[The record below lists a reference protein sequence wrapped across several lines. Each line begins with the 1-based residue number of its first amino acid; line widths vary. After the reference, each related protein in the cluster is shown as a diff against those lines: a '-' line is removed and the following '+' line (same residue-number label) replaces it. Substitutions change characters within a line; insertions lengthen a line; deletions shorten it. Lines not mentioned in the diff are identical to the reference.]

1 MVPGDAGAGVGAGQG
16 PHLGHPVAGNNNLNI
31 NLPENNN
38 AILRLEVELR
48 DKNVP
53 KYRRGVGGPG
63 RGAVAGRGAAAGAA
77 KRGGAA
83 GGVGLVGAGA
93 ATRGAFTG
101 AGGGTKAMPLTD
113 GRNLVVPLE
122 KVSSNRGG
130 GRGGTLPRPYTLNA
144 DFVTWTRVLSTCT
157 GMHLTRR
164 NVTKA
169 ECKVKPRG
177 KVQS

>member
-1 MVPGDAGAGVGAGQG
+1 MVAGESGVVGAAQG
-16 PHLGHPVAGNNNLNI
+16 THLGHPVAGNNNLNI

-53 KYRRGVGGPG
+53 KYRRGMGGPG

-77 KRGGAA
+77 KRGGAGA
-83 GGVGLVGAGA
+83 GVGGAT
-93 ATRGAFTG
+93 ATARGAFTG
-101 AGGGTKAMPLTD
+101 AGAGTKAVPLTD

-130 GRGGTLPRPYTLNA
+130 LPRPYTLKA
-144 DFVTWTRVLSTCT
+144 DFVTWTRVLSTCA

-169 ECKVKPRG
+169 ECKEKSRG
-177 KVQS
+177 EGPESQG